1 MAGHKGF
8 AVFGTSKHRF
18 ICCQEGQLPFN
29 PPVSIAVSLPGD
41 AMVSGACINSRA
53 SGTPVLAVSIPE
65 GSR

>member
-8 AVFGTSKHRF
+8 AVSGKPKHRF

-29 PPVSIAVSLPGD
+29 PPVSIDLSLPGD
-41 AMVSGACINSRA
+41 AMASGACINSRP
-53 SGTPVLAVSIPE
+53 SSVPGLAVFIPE